1 MAASSVDELDDYMRR
16 VEIVGSLLDLNGEAM
31 EIDASTPRL
40 APEDAL
46 MAGGLGGLEGKQR
59 KSAKKQA
66 ERKRVKF
73 KKARDEARACAMG
86 ASTSVAGQTD
96 VGMPGPMSPPFLS
109 PAAPA
114 NPRLQHAEAQAKKL
128 SNDKKN
134 RGKTISRRDDTI
146 DALQAKVTGLES
158 KLADLLGEIGPRCA
172 TSRCH
177 TSSAT
182 ICLMPHI
189 RSRLLKRARRRY
201 GADQHHQPRHTACA
215 TLLLLLLRVPSAVAS
230 VCCVLS
236 VRCGGCSLGPL
247 PIVCVTVCL
256 LLSVRVC
263 LHEPLKSVARTT
275 QP

>member
-86 ASTSVAGQTD
+86 ASTRVAGQTD

-109 PAAPA
+109 PAAPGI
-114 NPRLQHAEAQAKKL
+114 RQDAEAKL
-128 SNDKKN
+128 ASARLDKKA
-134 RGKTISRRDDTI
+134 RGQMISRRDHTI
-146 DALQAKVTGLES
+146 EALRAKVTGLES

-215 TLLLLLLRVPSAVAS
+215 AS
-230 VCCVLS
+230 VCCGLS

-247 PIVCVTVCL
+247 CVTVCAL
-256 LLSVRVC
+256 RLGLPRPLPVYPPLSTMRRAC
-263 LHEPLKSVARTT
+263 RW
-275 QP
+275 